1 MTIPI
6 QPGEETAQRWIEQMR
21 VQILTEMAVLLSH
34 LSDLEK
40 YAQAHNAQIQ
50 REAKGLELIQLEI
63 SRSVYRVR
71 NLVGQFVGSDKLQE
85 LLEQYG
91 REIENDRPAT

>member
-1 MTIPI
+1 MTIPTQQTNEDVKI
-6 QPGEETAQRWIEQMR
+6 WIEEIR
-21 VQILTEMAVLLSH
+21 AKILAEMAILLNH
-34 LSDLEK
+34 LSNLEK

-50 REAKGLELIQLEI
+50 KEAQGLELIQLEI

-85 LLEQYG
+85 LLE
-91 REIENDRPAT
+91 RHIEDNDG